1 MSIHFSDNE
10 LSTDGLLNCFLMN
23 KIYSVDGGF
32 NLPIYSFT
40 SGILS
45 VRLPWLD
52 RKYVNFD
59 QQDNSS
65 NQFSYLVYKFQN
77 SAQEFKQNRIFR
89 SNRSNF
95 IRGTSLAI

>member
-1 MSIHFSDNE
+1 
-10 LSTDGLLNCFLMN
+10 MN
-23 KIYSVDGGF
+23 TIYSVDGGF

-40 SGILS
+40 SGILG

-65 NQFSYLVYKFQN
+65 NQFSYLVYTFQN
-77 SAQEFKQNRIFR
+77 SEIIKLENNKLVVERL
-89 SNRSNF
+89 
-95 IRGTSLAI
+95 T

>member
-1 MSIHFSDNE
+1 
-10 LSTDGLLNCFLMN
+10 MN
-23 KIYSVDGGF
+23 TIYSVGGGF

-40 SGILS
+40 SGILG

>member
-23 KIYSVDGGF
+23 TICSVDGGF

-40 SGILS
+40 SGILG

-89 SNRSNF
+89 SNRSDF
-95 IRGTSLAI
+95 IRETSLAI